1 MPRVSMYTVTK
12 PRKNA
17 ATIDHTIKKRK
28 RVVMTFIQREEIIR
42 KLQNGYSV
50 SKISHEYN
58 IAERTVYDIKSKGGE
73 ELNRFRSENPHSGV
87 RYTFKTSDYPLVD
100 CALKVW
106 FYQARAANV
115 TLSRTIVAMQAKL
128 FHDELYPPNNE
139 IQAWLNQDDSD
150 PGWRTLSNEEII
162 ADILNPQEAEL
173 EEEEVVVV
181 EELLGIT
188 EEVVMSTVEALESI
202 QKLTKWIQHQAC
214 NTVVQLKT
222 SFELEQFIR
231 DRQFANYS
239 TQSTISFS

>member
-1 MPRVSMYTVTK
+1 MPPNTTSLIQPQDQGIIASVKKRYKSEILKRFFSSYSANRLDPNPLSKFYKDFTIKNVIFIIANIWETTPVATL
-12 PRKNA
+12 KNA
-17 ATIDHTIKKRK
+17 W
-28 RVVMTFIQREEIIR
+28 R
-42 KLQNGYSV
+42 KL
-50 SKISHEYN
+50 KINTQEPA
-58 IAERTVYDIKSKGGE
+58 IDVPDI
-73 ELNRFRSENPHSGV
+73 ELP
-87 RYTFKTSDYPLVD
+87 
-100 CALKVW
+100 
-106 FYQARAANV
+106 YQ
-115 TLSRTIVAMQAKL
+115 TLI
-128 FHDELYPPNNE
+128 PNNE

-150 PGWRTLSNEEII
+150 PGWRTLSNKEII

-173 EEEEVVVV
+173 EEEEVVVD
-181 EELLGIT
+181 EELLGIP

>member
-128 FHDELYPPNNE
+128 FHDELYPSSETQFTATSGFVSRFINRHMMK
-139 IQAWLNQDDSD
+139 NQ
-150 PGWRTLSNEEII
+150 T
-162 ADILNPQEAEL
+162 
-173 EEEEVVVV
+173 
-181 EELLGIT
+181 
-188 EEVVMSTVEALESI
+188 
-202 QKLTKWIQHQAC
+202 
-214 NTVVQLKT
+214 
-222 SFELEQFIR
+222 F
-231 DRQFANYS
+231 
-239 TQSTISFS
+239 